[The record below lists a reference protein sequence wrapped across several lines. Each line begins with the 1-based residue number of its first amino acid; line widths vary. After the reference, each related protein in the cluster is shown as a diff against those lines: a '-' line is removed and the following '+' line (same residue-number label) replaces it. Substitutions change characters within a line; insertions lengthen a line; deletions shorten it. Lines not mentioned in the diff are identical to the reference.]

1 VFLWKN
7 YDSLFFDGFDYLT
20 CDGEQL
26 EIIGKI
32 NTGKA
37 NTYKEVSAMATC
49 SIFDTNDTKYLQ
61 YLKFIC

>member
-1 VFLWKN
+1 MFLWKN

-20 CDGEQL
+20 CDVEQL

-49 SIFDTNDTKYLQ
+49 SILV
-61 YLKFIC
+61 LPEICWSIEYRRK